1 MHTTKRLWGLGL
13 IAIFVAAACSTTGGK
28 AAPASPSI
36 ASEPP
41 VSEAPVSEAPASEA
55 PSDEADICTAAEM
68 PTVTPGTFTIGTDN
82 PAYPPYFEIVDSPTD
97 PWELGDPTTGTGFES
112 AFAYAL
118 AEELGFDKDTVRWI
132 PVKFDNAYAP
142 GPKDF
147 DVDINQISFT
157 PERAENV
164 DMSDG
169 YYFVN
174 QSVVA
179 NKDTPA
185 AEVTTLGALKD
196 MRLGAQ
202 VGTTSLATIQ
212 DVIQPTV
219 DPSVYDDNTAAIAA
233 LDAKQIDAIV
243 VDLPTAFFIT
253 SAQMDNGVI
262 VGQIEQPE
270 DADAEYF
277 SAVLPK
283 DSPLT
288 DCVNQAIAALQS
300 DGRLDAITKEWL
312 SDKVN
317 APVLQP

>member
-13 IAIFVAAACSTTGGK
+13 IAILVAACASTGGEASP
-28 AAPASPSI
+28 AAPSI

-41 VSEAPVSEAPASEA
+41 VTQAPASAA
-55 PSDEADICTAAEM
+55 PSAEADICTAAEM
-68 PTVTPGTFTIGTDN
+68 PTVTPGVFTIGTDN
-82 PAYPPYFEIVDSPTD
+82 PAFPPYFEAVDAPTD
-97 PWELGDPTTGTGFES
+97 PWELGDPTTGNGFES

-118 AEELGFDKDTVRWI
+118 ADELGFDREAVTWI
-132 PVKFDNAYAP
+132 VVPFANSFAP
-142 GPKDF
+142 GDKAF

-157 PERAENV
+157 PERAQNV

-174 QSVVA
+174 QSIVA
-179 NKDTPA
+179 KNGTPA
-185 AEVTTLGALKD
+185 SEATTLSALKEL
-196 MRLGAQ
+196 RLGAQ

-219 DPSVYDDNTAAIAA
+219 DPSVYDTNDAAIAA
-233 LDAKQIDAIV
+233 LEADQIDAIV

-253 SAQMDNGVI
+253 AAQMDDGVI

-288 DCVNQAIAALQS
+288 DCVNEAIAAMQS
-300 DGRLDAITKEWL
+300 DGRLDAITQEWL
-312 SDKVN
+312 SDKAN

>member
-13 IAIFVAAACSTTGGK
+13 IAILVAACSTTGGQ
-28 AAPASPSI
+28 ASAEAPSI
-36 ASEPP
+36 ASQPP
-41 VSEAPVSEAPASEA
+41 VSEAPVSEAPSAA
-55 PSDEADICTAAEM
+55 ADACTAAEM
-68 PTVTPGTFTIGTDN
+68 PTVTPGIFTIGTDN
-82 PAYPPYFEIVDSPTD
+82 PAFPPYFEAVDAPTD
-97 PWELGDPTTGTGFES
+97 PWELGDPTTGNGFES

-118 AEELGFDKDTVRWI
+118 ADELGFDREAVTWI
-132 PVKFDNAYAP
+132 VVPFANSFAP
-142 GPKDF
+142 GDKAF

-157 PERAENV
+157 PERAQNV

-179 NKDTPA
+179 KADTAA
-185 AEVTTLGALKD
+185 AEVTTLSALKEL
-196 MRLGAQ
+196 RLGAQ

-212 DVIQPTV
+212 DVIAPTA
-219 DPSVYDDNTAAIAA
+219 DPSVYDTNDAAIAA
-233 LDAKQIDAIV
+233 LEADQIDAIV

-253 SAQMDNGVI
+253 AAQMDNGTI

-288 DCVNQAIAALQS
+288 DCVNQAIAAMQS
-300 DGRLDAITKEWL
+300 DGRLDAITQEWL
-312 SDKVN
+312 SDKAN

>member
-13 IAIFVAAACSTTGGK
+13 IAILVAACSATGGQ
-28 AAPASPSI
+28 ASAEAPSI

-41 VSEAPVSEAPASEA
+41 VTEAPVSEAPSV
-55 PSDEADICTAAEM
+55 EADICTAAEM
-68 PTVTPGTFTIGTDN
+68 PTVTPGIFTIGTDN
-82 PAYPPYFEIVDSPTD
+82 PAFPPYFEAVDAPTD
-97 PWELGDPTTGTGFES
+97 PWELGDPTTGNGFES

-118 AEELGFDKDTVRWI
+118 ADEFGFDREAVRWI
-132 PVKFDNAYAP
+132 VVPFANSFAP
-142 GPKDF
+142 GDKAF

-157 PERAENV
+157 PERAQNV

-179 NKDTPA
+179 KADTPA
-185 AEVTTLGALKD
+185 AEVTTLSALKEL
-196 MRLGAQ
+196 RLGAQ

-212 DVIQPTV
+212 DVIAPTA
-219 DPSVYDDNTAAIAA
+219 DPSVYDTNDAAIAA
-233 LDAKQIDAIV
+233 LEADQIDAIV

-253 SAQMDNGVI
+253 AAQMENGTI
-262 VGQIEQPE
+262 VGQIEQPA

-283 DSPLT
+283 ESPLT
-288 DCVNQAIAALQS
+288 DCVNEAIAAMQS
-300 DGRLDAITKEWL
+300 DGRLDAITQEWL
-312 SDKVN
+312 SDKAN

>member
-1 MHTTKRLWGLGL
+1 
-13 IAIFVAAACSTTGGK
+13 
-28 AAPASPSI
+28 
-36 ASEPP
+36 
-41 VSEAPVSEAPASEA
+41 
-55 PSDEADICTAAEM
+55 
-68 PTVTPGTFTIGTDN
+68 
-82 PAYPPYFEIVDSPTD
+82 
-97 PWELGDPTTGTGFES
+97 
-112 AFAYAL
+112 
-118 AEELGFDKDTVRWI
+118 
-132 PVKFDNAYAP
+132 
-142 GPKDF
+142 
-147 DVDINQISFT
+147 
-157 PERAENV
+157 
-164 DMSDG
+164 
-169 YYFVN
+169 
-174 QSVVA
+174 
-179 NKDTPA
+179 
-185 AEVTTLGALKD
+185 

-253 SAQMDNGVI
+253 AAQMDNGVI

-277 SAVLPK
+277 SVVLPK

-312 SDKVN
+312 SDKAN

>member
-1 MHTTKRLWGLGL
+1 MYTTKRLWGLGL
-13 IAIFVAAACSTTGGK
+13 IAILVAACSTTGGEASP
-28 AAPASPSI
+28 AAPSI

-41 VSEAPVSEAPASEA
+41 VTEAPASVA
-55 PSDEADICTAAEM
+55 PSGEADICTAAEM
-68 PTVTPGTFTIGTDN
+68 PTVTPGVFTIGTDN
-82 PAYPPYFEIVDSPTD
+82 PAFPPYFEAVDAPTD
-97 PWELGDPTTGTGFES
+97 PWELGDPTTGNGFES

-118 AEELGFDKDTVRWI
+118 ADELGFDREAVTWVVV
-132 PVKFDNAYAP
+132 PFANSFAP
-142 GPKDF
+142 GDKAF

-157 PERAENV
+157 PERAQNV
-164 DMSDG
+164 DMSEG

-179 NKDTPA
+179 KNGTPA
-185 AEVTTLGALKD
+185 SEATTLSALKE

-202 VGTTSLATIQ
+202 VGTTSFATIM
-212 DVIQPTV
+212 DVIAPSV
-219 DPSVYDDNTAAIAA
+219 DPSVYDTNDAAIAA
-233 LDAKQIDAIV
+233 LEADQVDAIV

-253 SAQMDNGVI
+253 AAQMDDGVI
-262 VGQIEQPE
+262 VGQIEQAE

-288 DCVNQAIAALQS
+288 DCVNQAIAAMQS
-300 DGRLDAITKEWL
+300 DGRLDAITQEWL
-312 SDKVN
+312 SDKAN

>member
-13 IAIFVAAACSTTGGK
+13 IAIFVAAACSTTGGT
-28 AAPASPSI
+28 AAPASPSV
-36 ASEPP
+36 ASAPP
-41 VSEAPVSEAPASEA
+41 VTEAPASEA
-55 PSDEADICTAAEM
+55 PSAEADICTAAEM

-82 PAYPPYFEIVDSPTD
+82 PAYPPYFEIVDPPTTD

-118 AEELGFDKDTVRWI
+118 AEELGFDRDTVRWI

-147 DVDINQISFT
+147 DVDVNQISFT

-185 AEVTTLGALKD
+185 AEVTTLSALKD

-212 DVIQPTV
+212 NVIQPTA

-253 SAQMDNGVI
+253 AAQMDNGVI

-288 DCVNQAIAALQS
+288 ACVNQAIAALQS
-300 DGRLDAITKEWL
+300 DGRLDAITQEWL
-312 SDKVN
+312 SDKAA

>member
-1 MHTTKRLWGLGL
+1 MYTTKRLWGLGL
-13 IAIFVAAACSTTGGK
+13 IAILVAACSTTGGG
-28 AAPASPSI
+28 ATPASPSI

-41 VSEAPVSEAPASEA
+41 VTQAPASEA
-55 PSDEADICTAAEM
+55 PSASAEADICTAAEM
-68 PTVTPGTFTIGTDN
+68 PTFAPGTFTIGTDN
-82 PAYPPYFEIVDSPTD
+82 PAFPPYFEIVDEPTD

-118 AEELGFDKDTVRWI
+118 AEELGFTQEQVVWTVV
-132 PVKFDNAYAP
+132 PFANSFAP
-142 GPKDF
+142 GDKAF

-157 PERAENV
+157 PERAQNV

-174 QSVVA
+174 QAVVA

-185 AEVTTLGALKD
+185 AEATTLTALKEL
-196 MRLGAQ
+196 RLGAQ
-202 VGTTSLATIQ
+202 VGTTSFATIT
-212 DVIQPTV
+212 DVIAPTA
-219 DPSVYDDNTAAIAA
+219 DPSVYDTNDAAIAA
-233 LDAKQIDAIV
+233 LDAGQIDAIV

-253 SAQMDNGVI
+253 AAQMDNGVI
-262 VGQIEQPE
+262 VGQIEGAE

-288 DCVNQAIAALQS
+288 DCVNQAIASMQS
-300 DGRLDAITKEWL
+300 DGRLDAITQEWL
-312 SDKVN
+312 SDKAA

>member
-13 IAIFVAAACSTTGGK
+13 IAILVAACSATGGQ
-28 AAPASPSI
+28 ASAEAPSI

-41 VSEAPVSEAPASEA
+41 VSEAPVSAA
-55 PSDEADICTAAEM
+55 PSAAADACTAAEM
-68 PTVTPGTFTIGTDN
+68 PTVTPGIFTIGTDN
-82 PAYPPYFEIVDSPTD
+82 PAFPPYFEAVDAPTD
-97 PWELGDPTTGTGFES
+97 PWELGDPTTGNGFES
-112 AFAYAL
+112 TFAYAL
-118 AEELGFDKDTVRWI
+118 ADELGFDREAVTWI
-132 PVKFDNAYAP
+132 VVPFANSFAP
-142 GPKDF
+142 GDKAF

-157 PERAENV
+157 PERAQNV

-179 NKDTPA
+179 KADTPA
-185 AEVTTLGALKD
+185 AEVTTLSALKEL
-196 MRLGAQ
+196 RLGAQ

-212 DVIQPTV
+212 DVIAPTA
-219 DPSVYDDNTAAIAA
+219 DPSVYDTNDAAIAA
-233 LDAKQIDAIV
+233 LEADQIDAIV

-253 SAQMDNGVI
+253 AAQMDNGTI

-288 DCVNQAIAALQS
+288 ECVNQAIAAMQS
-300 DGRLDAITKEWL
+300 DGRLDEITQEWL
-312 SDKVN
+312 SDKAN

>member
-1 MHTTKRLWGLGL
+1 MYTTKRLWGLGL
-13 IAIFVAAACSTTGGK
+13 IAILVAACSTTGGG
-28 AAPASPSI
+28 ATPASPSI

-41 VSEAPVSEAPASEA
+41 VTQAPASEA
-55 PSDEADICTAAEM
+55 PSASAEADICTAAEM
-68 PTVTPGTFTIGTDN
+68 PTFAPGTFTIGTDN
-82 PAYPPYFEIVDSPTD
+82 PAFPPYFEIVDEPTD

-118 AEELGFDKDTVRWI
+118 AEELGFTQEQVVWTVV
-132 PVKFDNAYAP
+132 PFANSFAP
-142 GPKDF
+142 GDKAF

-157 PERAENV
+157 PERAQNV

-174 QSVVA
+174 QAVVA

-185 AEVTTLGALKD
+185 AEATTLTALKEL
-196 MRLGAQ
+196 RLGAQ
-202 VGTTSLATIQ
+202 VGTTSFATIET
-212 DVIQPTV
+212 VIAPNP
-219 DPSVYDDNTAAIAA
+219 DPSVYDTNDAAIAA
-233 LDAKQIDAIV
+233 LDAGQIDAIV
-243 VDLPTAFFIT
+243 VDLPTAFFVT
-253 SAQMDNGVI
+253 AAQMDNGVI
-262 VGQIEQPE
+262 VGQIEQSE

-277 SAVLPK
+277 SVVLPK

-300 DGRLDAITKEWL
+300 DGRLEAITQEWL
-312 SDKVN
+312 SDKAN

>member
-13 IAIFVAAACSTTGGK
+13 IAILLAACTSAGGG
-28 AAPASPSI
+28 ATPASPSV

-41 VSEAPVSEAPASEA
+41 VSEAPVSEAPIASAEA
-55 PSDEADICTAAEM
+55 SICTAANM
-68 PTVTPGTFTIGTDN
+68 PTFTPGTFTIGTDN

-118 AEELGFDKDTVRWI
+118 AEQLGFSKDQVSWTVV
-132 PVKFDNAYAP
+132 PFANSFAP
-142 GPKDF
+142 GEKQF
-147 DVDINQISFT
+147 DVDINQISYD
-157 PERAENV
+157 PERAQNV

-174 QSVVA
+174 QAVVA
-179 NKDTPA
+179 NKGTDA
-185 AEVTTLGALKD
+185 ADAKSLSDLKGL
-196 MRLGAQ
+196 RLGAQ
-202 VGTTSLATIQ
+202 VGTTSFATIE
-212 DVIQPTV
+212 DVIAPTA
-219 DPSVYDDNTAAIAA
+219 DPSVYDTNDAAIAA

-253 SAQMDNGVI
+253 AAQMDNGVI

-277 SAVLPK
+277 SVVLPK

-288 DCVNQAIAALQS
+288 DCVNEAIAALQS
-300 DGRLDAITKEWL
+300 DGTLDAITQEWL
-312 SDKVN
+312 SDKAN

>member
-13 IAIFVAAACSTTGGK
+13 IAILVAACSTTGGQ
-28 AAPASPSI
+28 ASAESPTI
-36 ASEPP
+36 ASAPP
-41 VSEAPVSEAPASEA
+41 VSEAPVSEAPSA
-55 PSDEADICTAAEM
+55 EADICTAAEM

-82 PAYPPYFEIVDSPTD
+82 PAYPPYFEIVDPPVTD
-97 PWELGDPTTGTGFES
+97 PWELGDPTTGNGFES

-118 AEELGFDKDTVRWI
+118 AEQLGFDRDTVKWI

-147 DVDINQISFT
+147 DVDINQISFA
-157 PERAENV
+157 PERAQNV

-179 NKDTPA
+179 NKGTDA
-185 AEVTTLGALKD
+185 AKATTLTDLKD
-196 MRLGAQ
+196 KRLGAQ

-233 LDAKQIDAIV
+233 LEAKQIDAIV

-253 SAQMDNGVI
+253 AAQMDDGVI
-262 VGQIEQPE
+262 VGQVEQPE
-270 DADAEYF
+270 DADAAYF
-277 SAVLPK
+277 SVVLPK

-288 DCVNQAIAALQS
+288 ACVNQAIAALQS

>member
-1 MHTTKRLWGLGL
+1 MYTTKRLWGLGL
-13 IAIFVAAACSTTGGK
+13 IAILVAACSTTGGG
-28 AAPASPSI
+28 ATPASPAV

-41 VSEAPVSEAPASEA
+41 VTQAPASAA
-55 PSDEADICTAAEM
+55 PSPSAAADICTAAEM

-82 PAYPPYFEIVDSPTD
+82 PAFPPYFEAVDNPTP
-97 PWELGDPTTGTGFES
+97 PWELGDPTTGNGFES

-118 AEELGFDKDTVRWI
+118 ADELGFDRDAVIWI
-132 PVKFDNAYAP
+132 HVPFANSFAP
-142 GPKDF
+142 GDKAF

-157 PERAENV
+157 PERAQNV
-164 DMSDG
+164 DMSEG

-174 QSVVA
+174 QAVVA
-179 NKDTPA
+179 NNGTPA
-185 AEVTTLGALKD
+185 AEATTLTALKD
-196 MRLGAQ
+196 LRLGAQ
-202 VGTTSLATIQ
+202 VGTTSFSTIQ

-219 DPSVYDDNTAAIAA
+219 DASVYDTNDAAIAA
-233 LDAKQIDAIV
+233 LDAEQIDAIV

-253 SAQMDNGVI
+253 AAQMDDGVI

-270 DADAEYF
+270 SADAEYF

-300 DGRLDAITKEWL
+300 DGRLEAITQEWL
-312 SDKVN
+312 SDKAN

>member
-13 IAIFVAAACSTTGGK
+13 IAILVAACSTTGGQ
-28 AAPASPSI
+28 ASAESPTI
-36 ASEPP
+36 ASAPP
-41 VSEAPVSEAPASEA
+41 VTEAPASEA
-55 PSDEADICTAAEM
+55 PRRRPRPLR
-68 PTVTPGTFTIGTDN
+68 PTSAPRPRCRPSPRARSPIGTDN
-82 PAYPPYFEIVDSPTD
+82 PAYPPYFEIVDPPVTD
-97 PWELGDPTTGTGFES
+97 PWELGDPTTGNGFES

-118 AEELGFDKDTVRWI
+118 AEELGFDREAVRWI

-169 YYFVN
+169 YFFIN
-174 QSVVA
+174 QAVVA

-185 AEVTTLGALKD
+185 AKATTLTDLKD

-212 DVIQPTV
+212 NVIQPTV

-243 VDLPTAFFIT
+243 VDLLRP
-253 SAQMDNGVI
+253 S
-262 VGQIEQPE
+262 
-270 DADAEYF
+270 
-277 SAVLPK
+277 S
-283 DSPLT
+283 SPPPRWT
-288 DCVNQAIAALQS
+288 T
-300 DGRLDAITKEWL
+300 G
-312 SDKVN
+312 
-317 APVLQP
+317 

>member
-1 MHTTKRLWGLGL
+1 
-13 IAIFVAAACSTTGGK
+13 
-28 AAPASPSI
+28 
-36 ASEPP
+36 
-41 VSEAPVSEAPASEA
+41 
-55 PSDEADICTAAEM
+55 
-68 PTVTPGTFTIGTDN
+68 
-82 PAYPPYFEIVDSPTD
+82 
-97 PWELGDPTTGTGFES
+97 
-112 AFAYAL
+112 
-118 AEELGFDKDTVRWI
+118 
-132 PVKFDNAYAP
+132 
-142 GPKDF
+142 
-147 DVDINQISFT
+147 
-157 PERAENV
+157 
-164 DMSDG
+164 MSDG

-179 NKDTPA
+179 NKGTDA
-185 AEVTTLGALKD
+185 AKATTLTDLKD
-196 MRLGAQ
+196 KRLGAQ

-233 LDAKQIDAIV
+233 LEAKQIDAIV

-277 SAVLPK
+277 SVVLPK

-288 DCVNQAIAALQS
+288 ACVNQAIAALQS

-312 SDKVN
+312 SDKAS

>member
-13 IAIFVAAACSTTGGK
+13 IAILVAACSTTGGS
-28 AAPASPSI
+28 ATPASPSV

-41 VSEAPVSEAPASEA
+41 VTQAPASEA
-55 PSDEADICTAAEM
+55 PSAEADICTAAEM
-68 PTVTPGTFTIGTDN
+68 PTFTPGTFTIGTDN
-82 PAYPPYFEIVDSPTD
+82 PAFPPYFEIVDEPTD

-112 AFAYAL
+112 AFAYSL
-118 AEELGFDKDTVRWI
+118 AEELGFTPEQVVWTVV
-132 PVKFDNAYAP
+132 PFANSFAP
-142 GPKDF
+142 GDKAF
-147 DVDINQISFT
+147 DVDINQVSFT
-157 PERAENV
+157 PERAQNV

-185 AEVTTLGALKD
+185 AEATTLAALKEL
-196 MRLGAQ
+196 RLGAQ
-202 VGTTSLATIQ
+202 VGTTSFATIT
-212 DVIQPTV
+212 DVIAPTT
-219 DPSVYDDNTAAIAA
+219 DPSVYDTNDAAIAA
-233 LDAKQIDAIV
+233 LDAGQIDAIV

-253 SAQMDNGVI
+253 AAQMDNGVI
-262 VGQIEQPE
+262 VGQIEQSE

-277 SAVLPK
+277 SVVLPK

-288 DCVNQAIAALQS
+288 DCVNQAIAAMQS
-300 DGRLDAITKEWL
+300 DGRLEAITQEWL
-312 SDKVN
+312 SDKAN

>member
-13 IAIFVAAACSTTGGK
+13 IAILVAACSTTGGQ
-28 AAPASPSI
+28 ASAESPTI
-36 ASEPP
+36 ASAPP
-41 VSEAPVSEAPASEA
+41 VSEAPVSEAPSA
-55 PSDEADICTAAEM
+55 EADICTAAEM

-82 PAYPPYFEIVDSPTD
+82 PAYPPYFEIVDPPVTD
-97 PWELGDPTTGTGFES
+97 PWELGDPTTGNGFES

-118 AEELGFDKDTVRWI
+118 AEQLGFDRDTVKWI

-147 DVDINQISFT
+147 DVDINQISFA

-179 NKDTPA
+179 NKGTDA
-185 AEVTTLGALKD
+185 AKATTLTDLKD
-196 MRLGAQ
+196 KRLGAQ

-233 LDAKQIDAIV
+233 LEAKQIDAIV

-253 SAQMDNGVI
+253 AAQMDDGVI
-262 VGQIEQPE
+262 VGQVEQPE
-270 DADAEYF
+270 DADAAYF
-277 SAVLPK
+277 SVVLPK

-288 DCVNQAIAALQS
+288 ACVNQAIAALQS

-312 SDKVN
+312 SDKAN

>member
-13 IAIFVAAACSTTGGK
+13 IAILVAACSTTGGE
-28 AAPASPSI
+28 ASPTSPSI
-36 ASEPP
+36 ASAPP
-41 VSEAPVSEAPASEA
+41 VTEAPVSEAPSA
-55 PSDEADICTAAEM
+55 EADICTAAEM

-82 PAYPPYFEIVDSPTD
+82 PAYPPYFEIVDPPVTD

-118 AEELGFDKDTVRWI
+118 AEELGFDRDTVRWI

-185 AEVTTLGALKD
+185 AEVTTLSALKE

-212 DVIQPTV
+212 NVIQPTV

-253 SAQMDNGVI
+253 AAQMDNGVI

-288 DCVNQAIAALQS
+288 ACVNQAIAALQS
-300 DGRLDAITKEWL
+300 DGRLDGITQEWL
-312 SDKVN
+312 SDKAN

>member
-13 IAIFVAAACSTTGGK
+13 IAILVAACSSTGG
-28 AAPASPSI
+28 PSSPSV

-41 VSEAPVSEAPASEA
+41 VTQAPASQAPASEA
-55 PSDEADICTAAEM
+55 PSAEADICTAAEM
-68 PTVTPGTFTIGTDN
+68 PTFTPGTFTIGTDN
-82 PAYPPYFEIVDSPTD
+82 PAYPPYFEIVDPPVTD

-118 AEELGFDKDTVRWI
+118 AEQFGFTKDQVTWTVV
-132 PVKFDNAYAP
+132 PFANSFAP
-142 GPKDF
+142 GDKQF
-147 DVDINQISFT
+147 DVDINQISYS
-157 PERAENV
+157 PERAQNV

-174 QSVVA
+174 QAVVA

-185 AEVTTLGALKD
+185 AEATTLTALKD
-196 MRLGAQ
+196 LKLGAQ
-202 VGTTSLATIQ
+202 VGTTSFATIT
-212 DVIQPTV
+212 DVIAPTP
-219 DPSVYDDNTAAIAA
+219 DPSVYDTNDLAIAA
-233 LDAKQIDAIV
+233 LNAKQIDAIV

-253 SAQMDNGVI
+253 AAQMDNGVI
-262 VGQIEQPE
+262 VGQIEQAE

-277 SAVLPK
+277 SVVLPK

-300 DGRLDAITKEWL
+300 DGTLDAITQEWL
-312 SDKVN
+312 SDKAD
-317 APVLQP
+317 APVFQP